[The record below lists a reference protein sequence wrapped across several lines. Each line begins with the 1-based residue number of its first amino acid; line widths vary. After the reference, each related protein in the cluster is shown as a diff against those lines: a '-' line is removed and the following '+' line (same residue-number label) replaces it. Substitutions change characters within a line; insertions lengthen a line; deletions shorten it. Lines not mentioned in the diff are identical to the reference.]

1 VLAKSHS
8 LSYRNDLIIKIKG
21 NMTSPKNEKSKLLIV
36 DDNPTNLGILFEYLT
51 QYGFKVLVSL
61 DGESA
66 IEQVEYAQPDLILL
80 DVLMPGI
87 DGFKTCHRL
96 KANPSTQDIPVIF
109 MTALSD
115 TVDKVHGFKIGA
127 VDYITKPIQHEEV
140 LSRVQT
146 HLMIRNLQKKLQAQN
161 ACLLRS
167 QLQEQQRSLELEQTL
182 QKLQQTQSQLI
193 QAEKMSSL
201 GQMVAG
207 VAHEI
212 NNPISFIY
220 GNLNL
225 AHEYITQ
232 LLELIHLYQE
242 TYTKPTPE
250 IEEKIEMMD
259 LAFLESDLPK
269 MLESMQVGAERIS
282 QIVLLLRNFS
292 RLNEAQLKFA
302 NIHQG
307 IDSTLLLL
315 QHRLEATAKRP
326 TIQVF
331 KDYGNLPLVECY
343 ASQLNQVFMN
353 ILTNAIDALEAGNR
367 DWEMG
372 DSVSLERIKAE
383 ETWGRRE
390 QDALKRG
397 HAEVGNSSAN
407 RSASPLKEVF
417 ASGVR
422 VSAVERD
429 SAQEA
434 FREQISP
441 WLCDSKSSV
450 QLSIPMIRI
459 STEVIE
465 DTYVEADQLPSREE
479 PVEHASRVIIRI
491 ADNGSGMTE
500 EVRHRLFDPFFTTK
514 PVGSGTGLGLA
525 ISYQIIVEK
534 HKGQLLANSTIGKGT
549 EFVIEIPIRQSNISR
564 RKRVE
569 EPRE

>member
-1 VLAKSHS
+1 MNSQ
-8 LSYRNDLIIKIKG
+8 N
-21 NMTSPKNEKSKLLIV
+21 NEKSKLLIV
-36 DDNPTNLGILFEYLT
+36 DDNPTNLGILFDYLT

-66 IEQVEYAQPDLILL
+66 IEQVEYAKPDLILL

-87 DGFKTCHRL
+87 DGFKTCDRL

-167 QLQEQQRSLELEQTL
+167 QLQEQQRTLELEQTL

-225 AHEYITQ
+225 AHGYIAQ

-242 TYTKPTPE
+242 TYTQPTPQ

-259 LAFLESDLPK
+259 LVFLESDLPK

-282 QIVLLLRNFS
+282 EIVLLLRNFS

-315 QHRLEATAKRP
+315 QHRLKATAKRP
-326 TIQVF
+326 MIQVI
-331 KDYGNLPLVECY
+331 KEYGNLPLVECY

-353 ILTNAIDALEAGNR
+353 ILSNAIDALEAEDRN
-367 DWEMG
+367 WEMG
-372 DSVSLERIKAE
+372 DSVSLERIKGE

-390 QDALKRG
+390 QDALNRG
-397 HAEVGNSSAN
+397 QGEAGNRSVN

-417 ASGVR
+417 ASGVT
-422 VSAVERD
+422 VSAVEHD

-434 FREQISP
+434 FREQVSP
-441 WLCDSKSSV
+441 WLCDSESSV

-459 STEVIE
+459 CTEVIE
-465 DTYVEADQLPSREE
+465 DTSVEADQLPSREE
-479 PVEHASRVIIRI
+479 PVEHASRVVIRI

-534 HKGQLLANSTIGKGT
+534 HRGQLLANSTIGKGT
-549 EFVIEIPIRQSNISR
+549 EFVIEIPLRQNNLSR

>member
-1 VLAKSHS
+1 MS
-8 LSYRNDLIIKIKG
+8 
-21 NMTSPKNEKSKLLIV
+21 SPKNERSKLLIV

-87 DGFKTCHRL
+87 DGFKTCNRL

-146 HLMIRNLQKKLQAQN
+146 HLMIRNLQKKLQSQN

-182 QKLQQTQSQLI
+182 KKLQQTQSQLI
-193 QAEKMSSL
+193 HAEKMSSL

-225 AHEYITQ
+225 AHEYIAQ

-326 TIQVF
+326 TIQVI
-331 KDYGNLPLVECY
+331 KEYGNLPLVECY

-353 ILTNAIDALEAGNR
+353 ILTNAIDALEAGDR
-367 DWEMG
+367 DWDMG

-397 HAEVGNSSAN
+397 HAEAGNSSAN

-422 VSAVERD
+422 VSAVKRD

-434 FREQISP
+434 FREQVSP
-441 WLCDSKSSV
+441 WLYDSKSSL
-450 QLSIPMIRI
+450 QLSVPMIRI

-465 DTYVEADQLPSREE
+465 DTSVEVDQLPSREE
-479 PVEHASRVIIRI
+479 PVEHASRVVIRI
-491 ADNGSGMTE
+491 ADNGSGITE

-534 HKGQLLANSTIGKGT
+534 HRGQLLANSTIGKGT
-549 EFVIEIPIRQSNISR
+549 EFVIEIPLRQNNLSR